1 MTIPINA
8 WNILKH
14 SKHGE
19 NKRMDCLDDLDVHQ
33 VETIQPSSWL
43 SHLLPSPQDPE
54 PNWRLVIGLYHGFT
68 IVLPKCQSC
77 SKRKHDISLHSL
89 HKSNANLWK
98 NPCQSG
104 DRPGN
109 WHCFLPITAA
119 TRFSKQVDD
128 GWHLRQRPQDRWR
141 GTQQLKNISLKGK
154 TQSPKCHCLNMFE
167 TSFSPWSPLH

>member
-1 MTIPINA
+1 MPETSWNTPNTERTNEWTAWMIWMCTRWRPYNPVHGWATYFQALRIPNPI
-8 WNILKH
+8 
-14 SKHGE
+14 GG
-19 NKRMDCLDDLDVHQ
+19 
-33 VETIQPSSWL
+33 WL
-43 SHLLPSPQDPE
+43 L
-54 PNWRLVIGLYHGFT
+54 GFT
-68 IVLPKCQSC
+68 MVLPKCQSC

-141 GTQQLKNISLKGK
+141 GTQQLKNICLKGK